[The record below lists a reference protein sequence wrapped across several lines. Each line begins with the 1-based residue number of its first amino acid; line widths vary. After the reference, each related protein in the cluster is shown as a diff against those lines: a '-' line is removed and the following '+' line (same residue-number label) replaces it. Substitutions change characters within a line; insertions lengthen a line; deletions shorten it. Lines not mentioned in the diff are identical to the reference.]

1 MRYAQFGVE
10 VGLTWFLYGV
20 VAPPR
25 PIRNVYARNS
35 KTRALKNMNVVVP
48 AGAFS
53 VEDGVLTALIF
64 FEKLVT
70 LPHFSFSDER
80 HTQAVCF
87 PTKNALSSAARE
99 KFTKMS

>member
-70 LPHFSFSDER
+70 LPH
-80 HTQAVCF
+80 V
-87 PTKNALSSAARE
+87 PALSFRGAHQPRL
-99 KFTKMS
+99 